1 VFISFSWPV
10 KYHDI
15 LLDDNAIKRIMT
27 ALHPNI
33 VDNLDLTL
41 TEKLKAATLYTLII
55 GRF

>member
-1 VFISFSWPV
+1 
-10 KYHDI
+10 
-15 LLDDNAIKRIMT
+15 MT